1 MDSAMAAD
9 LFDLAAE
16 NLERTTDM
24 DRLAARGTLRIALK
38 EAGLDAHKLTLP
50 QLRAVFERLMPK
62 ELDARGVSDA
72 AATCEAAMDE
82 IARSADAIDIASSA
96 SPDDVFKRL
105 GES

>member
-1 MDSAMAAD
+1 MATD

-16 NLERTTDM
+16 KLEESTDM
-24 DRLAARGTLRIALK
+24 DRLTARGTLRLALK
-38 EAGLDAHKLTLP
+38 EAGLDAHKLTIP

-62 ELDARGVSDA
+62 ELDARGVGDA
-72 AATCEAAMDE
+72 VTTCEAAMDE

>member
-1 MDSAMAAD
+1 MATD

-16 NLERTTDM
+16 KLEGSTDL

-38 EAGLDAHKLTLP
+38 EAGLDPRKLAIP
-50 QLRAVFERLMPK
+50 QLRAVFEKLMPK

>member
-1 MDSAMAAD
+1 MATD

-16 NLERTTDM
+16 KLERTTDM

-72 AATCEAAMDE
+72 AATSEAAMNE

>member
-1 MDSAMAAD
+1 VATD

-16 NLERTTDM
+16 RLEGSTEM

-38 EAGLDAHKLTLP
+38 QAGLDAHKLTLP
-50 QLRAVFERLMPK
+50 QLRAVFEKLMPK

-72 AATCEAAMDE
+72 AATCRAAMDE
-82 IARSADAIDIASSA
+82 FARSADSIEIASPT

-105 GES
+105 GGN